1 MITLDTARACASALA
16 LSRAAKVLD
25 PDDARPWLLALE
37 SAVALVPGA
46 GPVLTMAR
54 GLLSGAADAVA
65 GLALPTPWGTLVLLS
80 PRAMADGPTYLAV
93 VAHELVHAAQAAT
106 VGAGQ
111 VAVDYLSPELRA
123 LREAEAGGVG
133 LWVRYLVT
141 GVRPSPDD
149 AGAVSSPLYHLGEHD
164 RAFARAVVEGV
175 LSAIEFGAVP
185 PRSVARAVLAW
196 LRVHAPTAILAPE
209 YAAPQA
215 PVTVVP

>member
-1 MITLDTARACASALA
+1 MLNLDTARASASALA
-16 LSRAAKVLD
+16 LSRSARVLD

-46 GPVLTMAR
+46 SPVLMLTR
-54 GLLSGAADAVA
+54 GLVEGAADAVA

-80 PRAMADGPTYLAV
+80 PRALVDGATYLSV

-133 LWVRYLVT
+133 LWVRYLLT

-149 AGAVSSPLYHLGEHD
+149 AGAVSSPLYHLGHDD

-175 LSAIEFGAVP
+175 LSTIDTGAVP
-185 PRSVARAVLAW
+185 PHSVARAVLAW
-196 LRVHAPTAILAPE
+196 LLEHAPGDILAPE
-209 YAAPQA
+209 YASRATAVPQ
-215 PVTVVP
+215 